1 MKPHCNV
8 IKDLLPLYAEDMLSC
23 ESKTLVSEHLSEC
36 ADCKRHSEELSR
48 ELTPACDNDSA
59 SIKKVRSRL
68 RKHRLYTVLIAV
80 LAMLTAVAMI
90 LSYVE
95 SLLPQIGIPGV
106 KMGLA
111 NIAVI
116 FALFRFGWKEAAA
129 LSLVRVVLVS
139 LLFGSV
145 GAMLYSLA
153 GAVLSLAVMALL
165 RRIDRFSTVGI
176 SVAGGVAHNAGQIL
190 MAMLILQTKQ
200 LLGYLPV
207 LAVSGI
213 AGGVLTG
220 LAAAL
225 LIRRIPE

>member
-1 MKPHCNV
+1 MKET
-8 IKDLLPLYAEDMLSC
+8 KR
-23 ESKTLVSEHLSEC
+23 LVL
-36 ADCKRHSEELSR
+36 
-48 ELTPACDNDSA
+48 
-59 SIKKVRSRL
+59 
-68 RKHRLYTVLIAV
+68 

-95 SLLPQIGIPGV
+95 SLLPSVGIPGV
-106 KMGLA
+106 KIGLA

-165 RRIDRFSTVGI
+165 RRIDRFSTVGV

-200 LLGYLPV
+200 LFGYLPV
-207 LAVSGI
+207 LAASGI

>member
-1 MKPHCNV
+1 MK
-8 IKDLLPLYAEDMLSC
+8 
-23 ESKTLVSEHLSEC
+23 KTKRLVL
-36 ADCKRHSEELSR
+36 
-48 ELTPACDNDSA
+48 
-59 SIKKVRSRL
+59 
-68 RKHRLYTVLIAV
+68 

-95 SLLPQIGIPGV
+95 SLLPSVGIPGV

-200 LLGYLPV
+200 LLVYLPV

>member
-1 MKPHCNV
+1 MK
-8 IKDLLPLYAEDMLSC
+8 
-23 ESKTLVSEHLSEC
+23 KTKRLVL
-36 ADCKRHSEELSR
+36 
-48 ELTPACDNDSA
+48 
-59 SIKKVRSRL
+59 
-68 RKHRLYTVLIAV
+68 

-95 SLLPQIGIPGV
+95 SLLPSVGIPGV

-165 RRIDRFSTVGI
+165 RRIDRFSTVGV

-190 MAMLILQTKQ
+190 MAMLMLQTKQ

-220 LAAAL
+220 LVAAL

>member
-1 MKPHCNV
+1 MK
-8 IKDLLPLYAEDMLSC
+8 
-23 ESKTLVSEHLSEC
+23 KTKRLVL
-36 ADCKRHSEELSR
+36 
-48 ELTPACDNDSA
+48 
-59 SIKKVRSRL
+59 
-68 RKHRLYTVLIAV
+68 
-80 LAMLTAVAMI
+80 LAMLIAVAMI

-95 SLLPQIGIPGV
+95 SLLPSVGIPGV

-225 LIRRIPE
+225 LIRRIPEF

>member
-1 MKPHCNV
+1 MK
-8 IKDLLPLYAEDMLSC
+8 
-23 ESKTLVSEHLSEC
+23 KTKRLVL
-36 ADCKRHSEELSR
+36 
-48 ELTPACDNDSA
+48 
-59 SIKKVRSRL
+59 
-68 RKHRLYTVLIAV
+68 
-80 LAMLTAVAMI
+80 LAMLTAVAII

-95 SLLPQIGIPGV
+95 SLLPSVGIPGV

-225 LIRRIPE
+225 LIRRIPEF

>member
-1 MKPHCNV
+1 MK
-8 IKDLLPLYAEDMLSC
+8 
-23 ESKTLVSEHLSEC
+23 KTKRLVL
-36 ADCKRHSEELSR
+36 
-48 ELTPACDNDSA
+48 
-59 SIKKVRSRL
+59 
-68 RKHRLYTVLIAV
+68 

-95 SLLPQIGIPGV
+95 SLLPSVGIPGV

-165 RRIDRFSTVGI
+165 RRIDRFSTVGV

-225 LIRRIPE
+225 LIRRIPEF

>member
-1 MKPHCNV
+1 MK
-8 IKDLLPLYAEDMLSC
+8 
-23 ESKTLVSEHLSEC
+23 KTKRLVL
-36 ADCKRHSEELSR
+36 
-48 ELTPACDNDSA
+48 
-59 SIKKVRSRL
+59 
-68 RKHRLYTVLIAV
+68 

-95 SLLPQIGIPGV
+95 SLLPSVGIPGV

-116 FALFRFGWKEAAA
+116 FALFRFGWKEATA

-225 LIRRIPE
+225 LIRRIPEF

>member
-1 MKPHCNV
+1 MWSRCCRRSAFRALKWV
-8 IKDLLPLYAEDMLSC
+8 WQISPLYL
-23 ESKTLVSEHLSEC
+23 
-36 ADCKRHSEELSR
+36 
-48 ELTPACDNDSA
+48 
-59 SIKKVRSRL
+59 
-68 RKHRLYTVLIAV
+68 
-80 LAMLTAVAMI
+80 
-90 LSYVE
+90 
-95 SLLPQIGIPGV
+95 
-106 KMGLA
+106 
-111 NIAVI
+111 
-116 FALFRFGWKEAAA
+116 ALFRFGWKEAAA

-225 LIRRIPE
+225 LIRRIPEF

>member
-1 MKPHCNV
+1 MN
-8 IKDLLPLYAEDMLSC
+8 
-23 ESKTLVSEHLSEC
+23 KTKRLVL
-36 ADCKRHSEELSR
+36 
-48 ELTPACDNDSA
+48 
-59 SIKKVRSRL
+59 
-68 RKHRLYTVLIAV
+68 

-95 SLLPQIGIPGV
+95 SLLPSVGIPGV

-139 LLFGSV
+139 LLFCSV

-225 LIRRIPE
+225 LIRRIPEF

>member
-1 MKPHCNV
+1 MK
-8 IKDLLPLYAEDMLSC
+8 
-23 ESKTLVSEHLSEC
+23 KTKRLVL
-36 ADCKRHSEELSR
+36 
-48 ELTPACDNDSA
+48 
-59 SIKKVRSRL
+59 
-68 RKHRLYTVLIAV
+68 

-95 SLLPQIGIPGV
+95 SLLPSVGIPGV

-116 FALFRFGWKEAAA
+116 FALFRFGWKEATA

-220 LAAAL
+220 LVAAL

>member
-1 MKPHCNV
+1 MK
-8 IKDLLPLYAEDMLSC
+8 
-23 ESKTLVSEHLSEC
+23 KTKRLVL
-36 ADCKRHSEELSR
+36 
-48 ELTPACDNDSA
+48 
-59 SIKKVRSRL
+59 
-68 RKHRLYTVLIAV
+68 

-95 SLLPQIGIPGV
+95 SLLPSVGIPGV

-225 LIRRIPE
+225 LICRIPEF

>member
-1 MKPHCNV
+1 MK
-8 IKDLLPLYAEDMLSC
+8 
-23 ESKTLVSEHLSEC
+23 KTKRLVL
-36 ADCKRHSEELSR
+36 
-48 ELTPACDNDSA
+48 
-59 SIKKVRSRL
+59 
-68 RKHRLYTVLIAV
+68 

-95 SLLPQIGIPGV
+95 SLLPSVGIPGV

-176 SVAGGVAHNAGQIL
+176 SVAGGVTHNAGQIL

-225 LIRRIPE
+225 LIRRIPEF

>member
-1 MKPHCNV
+1 MKNT
-8 IKDLLPLYAEDMLSC
+8 KR
-23 ESKTLVSEHLSEC
+23 LVL
-36 ADCKRHSEELSR
+36 
-48 ELTPACDNDSA
+48 
-59 SIKKVRSRL
+59 
-68 RKHRLYTVLIAV
+68 

-95 SLLPQIGIPGV
+95 SLLPSVGIPGV

-165 RRIDRFSTVGI
+165 RRIDRFSTVGV

-190 MAMLILQTKQ
+190 MAMLILQTRQ

-207 LAVSGI
+207 LAVAGI
-213 AGGVLTG
+213 GGGILTG

-225 LIRRIPE
+225 LIRRIPKFEDT

>member
-1 MKPHCNV
+1 MK
-8 IKDLLPLYAEDMLSC
+8 
-23 ESKTLVSEHLSEC
+23 KTKRLVLF
-36 ADCKRHSEELSR
+36 
-48 ELTPACDNDSA
+48 
-59 SIKKVRSRL
+59 
-68 RKHRLYTVLIAV
+68 
-80 LAMLTAVAMI
+80 AMLTAVAMI

-95 SLLPQIGIPGV
+95 SLLPSVGIPGV

-116 FALFRFGWKEAAA
+116 FALFRFGWKEASA

-225 LIRRIPE
+225 LIRRIPEF

>member
-1 MKPHCNV
+1 MK
-8 IKDLLPLYAEDMLSC
+8 
-23 ESKTLVSEHLSEC
+23 KTKRLVLH
-36 ADCKRHSEELSR
+36 
-48 ELTPACDNDSA
+48 
-59 SIKKVRSRL
+59 
-68 RKHRLYTVLIAV
+68 
-80 LAMLTAVAMI
+80 AMLTAVAMI

-95 SLLPQIGIPGV
+95 SLLPSVGIPGV

-225 LIRRIPE
+225 LIRRIPEF

>member
-1 MKPHCNV
+1 MK
-8 IKDLLPLYAEDMLSC
+8 
-23 ESKTLVSEHLSEC
+23 KTKRLVL
-36 ADCKRHSEELSR
+36 
-48 ELTPACDNDSA
+48 
-59 SIKKVRSRL
+59 
-68 RKHRLYTVLIAV
+68 

-95 SLLPQIGIPGV
+95 SLLPSVGIPGV

-213 AGGVLTG
+213 VGGVLTG

-225 LIRRIPE
+225 LIRRIPEF

>member
-1 MKPHCNV
+1 MK
-8 IKDLLPLYAEDMLSC
+8 
-23 ESKTLVSEHLSEC
+23 KTKRLVL
-36 ADCKRHSEELSR
+36 
-48 ELTPACDNDSA
+48 
-59 SIKKVRSRL
+59 
-68 RKHRLYTVLIAV
+68 

-95 SLLPQIGIPGV
+95 SLLPSVGIPGV

-165 RRIDRFSTVGI
+165 RRINRFSTMGV

-220 LAAAL
+220 LVAAL

>member
-1 MKPHCNV
+1 M
-8 IKDLLPLYAEDMLSC
+8 
-23 ESKTLVSEHLSEC
+23 
-36 ADCKRHSEELSR
+36 
-48 ELTPACDNDSA
+48 
-59 SIKKVRSRL
+59 
-68 RKHRLYTVLIAV
+68 
-80 LAMLTAVAMI
+80 
-90 LSYVE
+90 
-95 SLLPQIGIPGV
+95 
-106 KMGLA
+106 
-111 NIAVI
+111 
-116 FALFRFGWKEAAA
+116 
-129 LSLVRVVLVS
+129 RVVLVS

-165 RRIDRFSTVGI
+165 CRIDRFSTVGI

-225 LIRRIPE
+225 LIRRIPEF

>member
-1 MKPHCNV
+1 MK
-8 IKDLLPLYAEDMLSC
+8 
-23 ESKTLVSEHLSEC
+23 KTKRLVL
-36 ADCKRHSEELSR
+36 
-48 ELTPACDNDSA
+48 
-59 SIKKVRSRL
+59 
-68 RKHRLYTVLIAV
+68 

-95 SLLPQIGIPGV
+95 SLLPSVGIPGV

-116 FALFRFGWKEAAA
+116 FALFRFDWKEAAA

-225 LIRRIPE
+225 LIRRIPEF

>member
-1 MKPHCNV
+1 MKET
-8 IKDLLPLYAEDMLSC
+8 KR
-23 ESKTLVSEHLSEC
+23 LVL
-36 ADCKRHSEELSR
+36 
-48 ELTPACDNDSA
+48 
-59 SIKKVRSRL
+59 
-68 RKHRLYTVLIAV
+68 

-95 SLLPQIGIPGV
+95 SLLPSAGIPGV

-116 FALFRFGWKEAAA
+116 FALFRFGWKAAAA

-165 RRIDRFSTVGI
+165 RRIDRFSTVGV

-200 LLGYLPV
+200 LFGYLPV

>member
-1 MKPHCNV
+1 MK
-8 IKDLLPLYAEDMLSC
+8 
-23 ESKTLVSEHLSEC
+23 KTKRLVL
-36 ADCKRHSEELSR
+36 
-48 ELTPACDNDSA
+48 
-59 SIKKVRSRL
+59 
-68 RKHRLYTVLIAV
+68 

-95 SLLPQIGIPGV
+95 SLLPSVGIPGV
-106 KMGLA
+106 KMGLT
-111 NIAVI
+111 NIAGI

-225 LIRRIPE
+225 LIRRIPEF

>member
-1 MKPHCNV
+1 MK
-8 IKDLLPLYAEDMLSC
+8 
-23 ESKTLVSEHLSEC
+23 KTKRLVL
-36 ADCKRHSEELSR
+36 
-48 ELTPACDNDSA
+48 
-59 SIKKVRSRL
+59 
-68 RKHRLYTVLIAV
+68 

-95 SLLPQIGIPGV
+95 SLLPSVGIPGV

-176 SVAGGVAHNAGQIL
+176 SGAGGVAHNAGQIL

-225 LIRRIPE
+225 LIRRIPEF

>member
-1 MKPHCNV
+1 MKKTKRLV
-8 IKDLLPLYAEDMLSC
+8 LLS
-23 ESKTLVSEHLSEC
+23 
-36 ADCKRHSEELSR
+36 
-48 ELTPACDNDSA
+48 
-59 SIKKVRSRL
+59 
-68 RKHRLYTVLIAV
+68 
-80 LAMLTAVAMI
+80 MLTAVAMI

-95 SLLPQIGIPGV
+95 SLLPSVGIPGV

-116 FALFRFGWKEAAA
+116 FALFRFGRKEAAA

-225 LIRRIPE
+225 LIRRIPEF

>member
-1 MKPHCNV
+1 MKNM
-8 IKDLLPLYAEDMLSC
+8 KR
-23 ESKTLVSEHLSEC
+23 LVL
-36 ADCKRHSEELSR
+36 
-48 ELTPACDNDSA
+48 
-59 SIKKVRSRL
+59 
-68 RKHRLYTVLIAV
+68 

-95 SLLPQIGIPGV
+95 SLLPSVGIPGV

-165 RRIDRFSTVGI
+165 RRTDRFSTVGV

-207 LAVSGI
+207 LAVAGI
-213 AGGVLTG
+213 GGGILTG

-225 LIRRIPE
+225 LIRRIPEYEKK

>member
-1 MKPHCNV
+1 MK
-8 IKDLLPLYAEDMLSC
+8 
-23 ESKTLVSEHLSEC
+23 KTKRLVL
-36 ADCKRHSEELSR
+36 
-48 ELTPACDNDSA
+48 
-59 SIKKVRSRL
+59 
-68 RKHRLYTVLIAV
+68 

-95 SLLPQIGIPGV
+95 SLLPSVGIPGV

-213 AGGVLTG
+213 AGGMLTG

-225 LIRRIPE
+225 LIRRIPKF

>member
-1 MKPHCNV
+1 MKKTKRLV
-8 IKDLLPLYAEDMLSC
+8 LLS
-23 ESKTLVSEHLSEC
+23 
-36 ADCKRHSEELSR
+36 
-48 ELTPACDNDSA
+48 
-59 SIKKVRSRL
+59 
-68 RKHRLYTVLIAV
+68 
-80 LAMLTAVAMI
+80 MLTAVAMI

-95 SLLPQIGIPGV
+95 SLLPSVGIPGV

-145 GAMLYSLA
+145 GAVLYSLA

-207 LAVSGI
+207 LAVAGI

-225 LIRRIPE
+225 LIRRIPEF

>member
-1 MKPHCNV
+1 MK
-8 IKDLLPLYAEDMLSC
+8 
-23 ESKTLVSEHLSEC
+23 KTKRLVL
-36 ADCKRHSEELSR
+36 
-48 ELTPACDNDSA
+48 
-59 SIKKVRSRL
+59 
-68 RKHRLYTVLIAV
+68 

-95 SLLPQIGIPGV
+95 SLLPSVGIPGV

-145 GAMLYSLA
+145 GAMLYSLS

-225 LIRRIPE
+225 LIRRIPEF

>member
-1 MKPHCNV
+1 MK
-8 IKDLLPLYAEDMLSC
+8 
-23 ESKTLVSEHLSEC
+23 KTKRLVL
-36 ADCKRHSEELSR
+36 
-48 ELTPACDNDSA
+48 
-59 SIKKVRSRL
+59 
-68 RKHRLYTVLIAV
+68 

-95 SLLPQIGIPGV
+95 SLLPSVGIPGV

-139 LLFGSV
+139 LLFGGV

-165 RRIDRFSTVGI
+165 RRIDRFSTAGI

-225 LIRRIPE
+225 LIRRIPEF

>member
-1 MKPHCNV
+1 MK
-8 IKDLLPLYAEDMLSC
+8 
-23 ESKTLVSEHLSEC
+23 KTKRLVL
-36 ADCKRHSEELSR
+36 
-48 ELTPACDNDSA
+48 
-59 SIKKVRSRL
+59 
-68 RKHRLYTVLIAV
+68 

-95 SLLPQIGIPGV
+95 SLLPSVGIPGV

-145 GAMLYSLA
+145 RAMLYSLA
-153 GAVLSLAVMALL
+153 GAVLRLAVMALL
-165 RRIDRFSTVGI
+165 RRIDRFSTVGV
-176 SVAGGVAHNAGQIL
+176 SVEGGAAHNAGQIL

-225 LIRRIPE
+225 LIRRIPEF